1 MKIDLHVHTRE
12 RSDCAWASEEE
23 QIQAA
28 IAAGLDGI
36 AITDHHRLA
45 PPERLEALNRQYAPF
60 RIFGGIE
67 VTIQEEDFLVLGV
80 PEPRLEGPDLIYPEL
95 YELVRARGGFIAL
108 AHPFRYHPRLEVDLD
123 GQTPDAI
130 EVYSPNTPPAA
141 EEQIRELAL
150 RHGMRLLSN
159 SDAHTTRRLGK
170 YYNQLAGPV
179 KDESELISLLK
190 SGQFT
195 LHVDGYW

>member
-12 RSDCAWASEEE
+12 RSDCARASEAE

-28 IAAGLDGI
+28 IAAGLDAI
-36 AITDHHRLA
+36 AITDHHLLV

-67 VTIQEEDFLVLGV
+67 VTIEEEDFLVLGV
-80 PEPRLEGPDLIYPEL
+80 PETRLEGPDLTYPEL

-108 AHPFRYHPRLEVDLD
+108 AHPFRYHTRLELELE
-123 GQTPDAI
+123 GLAPDAV

-141 EEQIRELAL
+141 EEEIRDLAL
-150 RHGMRLLSN
+150 RLGMRLLSN

-170 YYNQLAGPV
+170 YYNQLAWPV
-179 KDESELISLLK
+179 KDEGELISLLK

-195 LHVDGYW
+195 LHMDGYR